1 MSTLSRHRQRGFTLL
16 EIMVAL
22 MIFATAAVT
31 LTKSL
36 TESARNIG
44 ALEERQFADLVAH
57 NVLIDILRDG
67 YGTNNSGI
75 ENMAGFEFRWERS
88 VEQTPHP
95 DIRRVDISVSLQSSK
110 DVLASRS
117 AFLKK

>member
-1 MSTLSRHRQRGFTLL
+1 MTQFLRRRQRGFTLL

-36 TESARNIG
+36 TESARSIG
-44 ALEERQFADLVAH
+44 ALEERQFG
-57 NVLIDILRDG
+57 LIDILRDG
-67 YGTNNSGI
+67 YGNSNSGR
-75 ENMAGFEFRWERS
+75 ESMAGFDFVWQRS

-95 DIRRVDISVSLQSSK
+95 DIRRVDISVSLQTST
-110 DVLASRS
+110 DVLATRS
-117 AFLKK
+117 AFLNK